1 MNFAVYLRQN
11 FYRTLSSNCFCS
23 MEKYFINKIEK
34 NSQRKKNEKAR
45 KEKACEKNNNTQNT

>member
-1 MNFAVYLRQN
+1 
-11 FYRTLSSNCFCS
+11 

-34 NSQRKKNEKAR
+34 NSQREKNEKAC